1 MEKSTMTFKEKFM
14 YKTDI
19 HSRRQFFQW
28 CGKII
33 WGLFRYLLLFG
44 MAYVILY
51 PVLNMLSKAFS
62 EDILVAET
70 TKWIPR
76 KIGLFNVEIALDY
89 LTYEVSFWLTLR
101 LSLVNSIIQV
111 ISSAIIAYGFARF
124 EFPGKKIWFTFVLVT
139 IIVPIQTYL
148 MSLYVDFRYF
158 DFFGIGTLF
167 GGSTVNLLG
176 TEWTFWLPSIFG
188 VGLKSG
194 LFIYIM
200 RQFFLGMPK
209 DLEEAATIDGCGPL
223 KTFVQI
229 MMPNAMVSCLTVFLF
244 AFVWN
249 WNDYFTASTMFQ
261 FGDRPLAVMMFNSYD
276 LSTIAFASTETINLA
291 YVKNAA
297 AMITIAPLVVV
308 FMFAQNF
315 FIESIDRV
323 GIKG

>member
-1 MEKSTMTFKEKFM
+1 MDYKEMTLKQKFM

-19 HSRRQFFQW
+19 RSRRQLFQW
-28 CGKII
+28 TGKLV
-33 WGLFRYLLLFG
+33 WGLFRYLLIFG

-62 EDILVAET
+62 EDIFVAET

-76 KIGLFNVEIALDY
+76 KIGFNNIEVALNY
-89 LTYEVSFWLTLR
+89 LKYGVSFWLTLR
-101 LSLVNSIIQV
+101 LSLVNSLIQV
-111 ISSAIIAYGFARF
+111 AVSAIVAYGFARF
-124 EFPGKKIWFTFVLVT
+124 EFPGKKIWFTCVLIT
-139 IIVPIQTYL
+139 IIVPVQTYL
-148 MSLYVDFRYF
+148 MSQYVDFRYF
-158 DFFGIGTLF
+158 DFFGILAPF
-167 GGSTVNLLG
+167 GLSVNLLS
-176 TEWTFWLPSIFG
+176 TEWTFWLPSLFG

-223 KTFVQI
+223 RTFVQI

-261 FGDRPLAVMMFNSYD
+261 FGDRPLAVMLFNTHD
-276 LSTIAFASTETINLA
+276 LSSISFASTETINFA

-297 AMITIAPLVVV
+297 AMLAIAPLIIL
-308 FMFAQNF
+308 FLMLQNF